1 MYIWNNIC
9 IEKRFVI
16 PSNELIYLPHI
27 PSHSTVLIYLQWNLH
42 SEWLRLFLFMRL
54 GLVMSQPSFF
64 TANTNKMKQTHWI
77 PAGLF
82 VIFYWAT
89 MVLNSVRV
97 AGRVFMT
104 DSDWAAIICHYCIV
118 FTLCS
123 YRVYTYSGLHSPFDF
138 YHSLYLLCDSI
149 VFSLYLPRD
158 MVVFCIISSVFSGD
172 SWNGEIAPLVFQ
184 ASVPPL
190 LSLQLFQTQDSLF
203 NRVGWGWKY

>member
-1 MYIWNNIC
+1 MYICNNIC
-9 IEKRFVI
+9 IEKRFVN

-123 YRVYTYSGLHSPFDF
+123 HRVYVYIQWTT
-138 YHSLYLLCDSI
+138 
-149 VFSLYLPRD
+149 LPIRFLSQP
-158 MVVFCIISSVFSGD
+158 VSAVWQYCIFSVFAAWHGCILYHRLRIFRWQLKWRNCPARVSSFRPSTAKPSTVSDTGF
-172 SWNGEIAPLVFQ
+172 SFQ
-184 ASVPPL
+184 
-190 LSLQLFQTQDSLF
+190 
-203 NRVGWGWKY
+203 